1 MKKLIRVRE
10 PKSKINIL
18 ITSIKKYGYFTTI
31 LRIIN
36 YFFQISKLN
45 NFIKINYPLDIYK
58 NYLAEQIIS
67 LTNNKV
73 KYGLYKDTYFNAITH
88 WNFHDFSSQLLGC
101 YELQIQEKIY
111 NIQNKYKLQNI
122 INIGAGT
129 GYHIISLIKKN
140 YFKKGYAFETNIKA
154 QEILKKNTIKNR
166 VKKKIKIL
174 GEGNFTTI
182 KKNISKNKIT
192 KSLFLIDI
200 EGAEFNFFTKENIQY
215 LNKSHFIIEE
225 HLFHYNT
232 RPTNYKQFYK
242 LIYDNFTIEKIKNSY
257 RNPFE
262 YKILDKFS
270 DDEKFL
276 VMSESRPET
285 MQWLYLKPKFIM

>member
-1 MKKLIRVRE
+1 VKKLIRVRE

-174 GEGNFTTI
+174 GEGNFITI

-232 RPTNYKQFYK
+232 RPINHKQFYK

-276 VMSESRPET
+276 AMSESRTET

>member
-1 MKKLIRVRE
+1 MRE
-10 PKSKINIL
+10 RETKSKFNIL
-18 ITSIKKYGYFTTI
+18 ITSIQKWGFYCTI
-31 LRIIN
+31 LSVTN
-36 YFFQISKLN
+36 YLLKICKLN
-45 NFIKINYPLDIYK
+45 NFIKINHPLYIHK
-58 NYLAEQIIS
+58 NYLARQIIS

-73 KYGLYKDTYFNAITH
+73 KYGLYKDTYFYAITH
-88 WNFHDFSSQLLGC
+88 WGFADFSNQLLGC

-122 INIGAGT
+122 INIGAGI
-129 GYHIISLIKKN
+129 GYHVISLLKKD
-140 YFKKGYAFETNIKA
+140 YFKNGYAFETNIKA
-154 QEILKKNTIKNR
+154 QEILKKNAIKNN

-174 GEGNFTTI
+174 GEGNFISI
-182 KKNISKNKIT
+182 KNNISQKKIT

-200 EGAEFNFFTKENIQY
+200 EGAEYNFFTKENIQY
-215 LNKSHFIIEE
+215 LNKSHFIIEK

-232 RPTNYKQFYK
+232 RYTANYKQFFK

-276 VMSESRPET
+276 MMSEGRRKT
-285 MQWLYLKPKFIM
+285 MQWLYLKPKFLM

>member
-174 GEGNFTTI
+174 GEGNFITI

-232 RPTNYKQFYK
+232 RPINHKQFYK

-276 VMSESRPET
+276 AMSESRTET